1 MRGGILVLWLACA
14 LVAVLIVALAQSD
27 VNPAGDPAASDES
40 QAASVVTPTSD
51 AQINAAGQP
60 IAPRPPG
67 QTQPETQPDSEA
79 VTEEAVTADQTIVP
93 EDNAQALAPYS
104 ARFSGSRIRRQHFWH
119 EYGSCCGSHLDPFSR
134 IGSSAGGLSRRKRR
148 TI

>member
-1 MRGGILVLWLACA
+1 MRGGILLLWLACA

-67 QTQPETQPDSEA
+67 QTQPETPPA
-79 VTEEAVTADQTIVP
+79 TAAVTAGPPT
-93 EDNAQALAPYS
+93 A
-104 ARFSGSRIRRQHFWH
+104 SG
-119 EYGSCCGSHLDPFSR
+119 DD
-134 IGSSAGGLSRRKRR
+134 
-148 TI
+148 